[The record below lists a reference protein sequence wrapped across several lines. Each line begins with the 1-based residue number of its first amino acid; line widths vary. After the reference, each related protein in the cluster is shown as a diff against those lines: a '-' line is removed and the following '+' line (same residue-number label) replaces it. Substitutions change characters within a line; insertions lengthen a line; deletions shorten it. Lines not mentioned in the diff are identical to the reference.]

1 MTLFELYNRSNIS
14 YYDIKYSAMDLFGNT
29 DTKNECYKF
38 LQEHFERG
46 KKYELLITDLYP
58 EYQQNGKHI
67 HSVSLFLL
75 GKELLP
81 HFRKELNKALA
92 GFLPHYD
99 YWHDHGRDFWHTWF
113 LTAMY
118 QDYASCMED
127 VTPRI
132 NDSERHRSLAF
143 HLGNHN
149 IRYSIYSDYPY
160 KTKNVPLRFSKK
172 LIENYFYYRAC
183 SDACEHGIIAGQLF
197 FDRYVKKFLEETRGQ
212 TFNELGGWNGCG
224 VHWNTDMFMYT
235 AYIVDAIICH
245 NIWLGGPREEGTY
258 KAYGLTP
265 LLWHIHPENK
275 LSIREYPLQ
284 FMLCLLDTIEPTK
297 RFTGMRAY
305 DILNKISIKEECE
318 DSKGFDIVW
327 NESLETDDG
336 NNGNSFK
343 QWYKGIENMQEWM
356 NITCKQEENSI
367 KIRWD

>member
-1 MTLFELYNRSNIS
+1 
-14 YYDIKYSAMDLFGNT
+14 MDLFGNT

-118 QDYASCMED
+118 HDYASCMED

-160 KTKNVPLRFSKK
+160 KTKNVPLRFSKE

-245 NIWLGGPREEGTY
+245 NIWLGGPSEEETY
-258 KAYGLTP
+258 KSY
-265 LLWHIHPENK
+265 
-275 LSIREYPLQ
+275 
-284 FMLCLLDTIEPTK
+284 
-297 RFTGMRAY
+297 FTGMRAY

-327 NESLETDDG
+327 DEELELDNRTIDDLSQWC
-336 NNGNSFK
+336 NN
-343 QWYKGIENMQEWM
+343 IMNMPEWM
-356 NITCKQEENSI
+356 EVTCEVKNHSI
-367 KIRWD
+367 EIRWN